1 MPYQHIE
8 RINLNIFNP
17 PNPEDGEG
25 LHESMHHD
33 HDDEESEIEEEPE
46 PLSYEIH
53 FRVAPFL
60 FYPETPSATTELD
73 VDAMLLRDLYPEF
86 YRVPYKDTEDLK
98 VKTQVIAALHERTDW
113 TVEQLYP
120 KAPFVCLIP
129 KSDCGTE
136 ELEIVAAMVKLLPQA
151 QWKYFP
157 IVLPMFGRVTE
168 EETVEMK
175 SEQVISDEIRDIFD
189 VLWDKEGR
197 RTEYWNPRIKPINN
211 FWETFK
217 YCQTLPDPHALNSK
231 KMVGWKVAQQPS
243 SHYCGHLIGQHYF
256 VR

>member
-1 MPYQHIE
+1 MIDLYFKKHKYFVTNTSLREEMPYQHIE
-8 RINLNIFNP
+8 RINLNVFNP
-17 PNPEDGEG
+17 PNPEDDEE
-25 LHESMHHD
+25 LHESMDHD
-33 HDDEESEIEEEPE
+33 HDDEESELEEEPE
-46 PLSYEIH
+46 PLNYEIH

-73 VDAMLLRDLYPEF
+73 VDAVLLRDLYPEF
-86 YRVPYKDTEDLK
+86 YRVPYNDTEDLK

-136 ELEIVAAMVKLLPQA
+136 ELEIVAAMVKLLPQD
-151 QWKYFP
+151 QWYFP

-175 SEQVISDEIRDIFD
+175 SEQEISDEIRDIFD
-189 VLWDKEGR
+189 VLWDNVP
-197 RTEYWNPRIKPINN
+197 EYWNPRIKPINN
-211 FWETFK
+211 FWETF
-217 YCQTLPDPHALNSK
+217 T
-231 KMVGWKVAQQPS
+231 G
-243 SHYCGHLIGQHYF
+243 
-256 VR
+256 